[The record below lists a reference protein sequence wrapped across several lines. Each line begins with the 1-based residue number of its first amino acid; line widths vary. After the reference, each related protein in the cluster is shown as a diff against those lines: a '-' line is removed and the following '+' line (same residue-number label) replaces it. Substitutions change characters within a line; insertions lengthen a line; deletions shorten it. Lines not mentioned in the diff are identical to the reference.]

1 MGHRGQAD
9 LQDVVNG
16 PLERGGTASAWGGGE
31 TQHLWQ
37 RPGPLEFQL
46 QVSAQDDVVDGVFV
60 RVVTLIHH
68 QQGEGWGRTREG
80 YDLSLHSPSSHKL
93 CFAQSLQLI

>member
-9 LQDVVNG
+9 LQDMVNG
-16 PLERGGTASAWGGGE
+16 PLERGGAPSAWGSGE

-37 RPGPLEFQL
+37 RPGPLEFKL

-68 QQGEGWGRTREG
+68 QQREG
-80 YDLSLHSPSSHKL
+80 
-93 CFAQSLQLI
+93 